1 MTIDNSANQPAIQ
14 LGDLHL
20 MLTSGAG
27 EVNILRG
34 FDLNVE
40 QGETLGIV
48 GPSGSG
54 KTSLLMIIAGLE
66 TATSGEV
73 QISGRD
79 ILTMDEDALALFRR
93 DHVGIVFQDFH
104 LVPTMTALENVAM
117 PLEFAGVEDAFQR
130 AEEELAAALQK
141 IGEKDADELKTV
153 LSDAIE
159 GEMHKSGV
167 SVERDGSNVVIR
179 FPSSIAFPSGS
190 NSLNIDFTDLIEKLA
205 PILKETPGD
214 IIVSGHTD
222 NIPLHGGAF
231 ESNWD
236 LSAARATSVIHNL
249 LFDHGMDPQRMT
261 VQGFGDSRP
270 IQSNETVEGRA
281 ANRRVEITILS
292 PDVMAELNK
301 AAEEAGA
308 EVSKGFY
315 DDE

>member
-1 MTIDNSANQPAIQ
+1 MAKKGGGGSPAWMATFA
-14 LGDLHL
+14 DL
-20 MLTSGAG
+20 M
-27 EVNILRG
+27 
-34 FDLNVE
+34 
-40 QGETLGIV
+40 
-48 GPSGSG
+48 
-54 KTSLLMIIAGLE
+54 SLLLTLFVLLLTFAEMDIVKYKAIAGSMSNALG
-66 TATSGEV
+66 TA
-73 QISGRD
+73 RKD
-79 ILTMDEDALALFRR
+79 KL
-93 DHVGIVFQDFH
+93 
-104 LVPTMTALENVAM
+104 
-117 PLEFAGVEDAFQR
+117 AGVVEIDGSLRRTAAKNVDISKREEDSSQQEEDVQSVSVALPVLS
-130 AEEELAAALQK
+130 EEELAAALQK
-141 IGEKDADELKTV
+141 IGEIDADELKTV